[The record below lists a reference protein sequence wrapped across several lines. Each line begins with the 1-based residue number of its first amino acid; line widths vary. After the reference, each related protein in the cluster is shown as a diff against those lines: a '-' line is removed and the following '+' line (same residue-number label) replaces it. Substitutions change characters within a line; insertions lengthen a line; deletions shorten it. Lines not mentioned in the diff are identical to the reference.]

1 MALVTDDALNT
12 RTWRII
18 HAAMEVHKHLG
29 PGLLESAYRVCLV
42 RELRGMGMVVATGVV
57 LPVLYKGI
65 STECSY
71 TMDLVVDSEVV
82 VELKAVEVL
91 LPVHKAQLL
100 TYLKLTG
107 YPVGLLLN
115 FNVPL
120 MKNGVTRL
128 LNTKRSGT
136 AGT

>member
-1 MALVTDDALNT
+1 MALATDDALNT

-18 HAAMEVHKHLG
+18 HAAMEVHKQLG
-29 PGLLESAYRVCLV
+29 PGLLESTYRACLTH
-42 RELRGMGMVVATGVV
+42 ELRGMGMAVVTGVV
-57 LPVLYKGI
+57 LPVFYKGL
-65 STECSY
+65 SVESSY
-71 TMDLVVDSEVV
+71 TIDLVVDREVV
-82 VELKAVEVL
+82 VELKAVEVV

-100 TYLKLTG
+100 TYLKLAR

-128 LNTKRSGT
+128 LNNKR
-136 AGT
+136 APE